1 MTGSASRDWREME
14 RRRDGEQTHTHG
26 GGGGGGERASEGGG
40 GAAAIATDRAPGGEG
55 LIMKRH
61 N

>member
-26 GGGGGGERASEGGG
+26 GGGASERASER
-40 GAAAIATDRAPGGEG
+40 ARIATAIATDRGTDGEA